1 MIITMNFDQSK
12 IWAGERLCFF
22 IEGAYANQEI
32 TIRFDNDNSYR
43 TTYNA
48 DANGWLVIDITDFV
62 RVYAPSE
69 YELYNANNELI
80 QGGTFDYCNSGGGE
94 GSILARDPHFA
105 HIPAHEC
112 NVGALI
118 VPPSKIL
125 GMSRCEF
132 YNEIGVWTLTAANSK
147 FLDNRSAQIED
158 ACTFTNEDTHESFT
172 RNVTPLDCER
182 RYARVLWT
190 SQFGVKRNAYF
201 EVIEFKQ
208 AAQDDFEL
216 QRPTREL
223 NATKGMMQSVKLR
236 IDGLD
241 LYDLWYYGDVIL
253 SGDVQ
258 VLVLDQ
264 NNKEPQTIYTD
275 ELNADRLHAV
285 VTDKNITVPTG
296 EKGFDGKLEITLNT
310 REYDAVIM

>member
-1 MIITMNFDQSK
+1 MTITMNFDQSEV
-12 IWAGERLCFF
+12 WAGERLCFF
-22 IEGAYANQEI
+22 IEGADPNQEI
-32 TIRFDNDNSYR
+32 TLRWDNDDQYR
-43 TTYNA
+43 TTYHA
-48 DANGWLVIDITDFV
+48 DADGKLTIDVTDFV
-62 RVYAPSE
+62 RVYGFSE
-69 YELYNANNELI
+69 YDIRDANDDLI
-80 QGGTFDYCNSGGGE
+80 QGGTFDYCNESGE
-94 GSILARDPHFA
+94 AGSILARDPHFA
-105 HIPAHEC
+105 HIPAHEG

-125 GMSRCEF
+125 GSGRFEF
-132 YNEIGVWTLTAANSK
+132 YTESGNWTLTAADSE
-147 FLDNRSAQIED
+147 FLDSRSAQIED
-158 ACTFTNEDTHESFT
+158 ACTFSNDDTHESFK

-182 RYARVLWT
+182 RYARVFWV
-190 SQFGVKRNAYF
+190 SQFGIMRNAFF

-208 AAQDDFEL
+208 AAQDEFEL
-216 QRPTREL
+216 QRPTKEL
-223 NATKGMMQSVKLR
+223 NATKGMMQSVTLR
-236 IDGLD
+236 LDGLD

-264 NNKEPQTIYTD
+264 NNEEPETIYKD

-310 REYDAVIM
+310 RKYDAVIM

>member
-1 MIITMNFDQSK
+1 MTITMNFDQSEV
-12 IWAGERLCFF
+12 WAGERLCFF
-22 IEGAYANQEI
+22 IEGADPNQEI
-32 TIRFDNDNSYR
+32 TLRWDNDDQYR
-43 TTYNA
+43 TTYHA
-48 DANGWLVIDITDFV
+48 DEDGKLTIDVTDFV
-62 RVYAPSE
+62 RVYGFSE
-69 YELYNANNELI
+69 YDLRDVNDDLI
-80 QGGTFDYCNSGGGE
+80 QGGTFDYCNESGE
-94 GSILARDPHFA
+94 AGSILARDPHFA
-105 HIPAHEC
+105 HIPAHEG

-125 GMSRCEF
+125 GSGRFEF
-132 YNEIGVWTLTAANSK
+132 YTESGNWTLTAADSE
-147 FLDNRSAQIED
+147 FLDSRSAQIED
-158 ACTFTNEDTHESFT
+158 ACTFVNDDTHESFK

-182 RYARVLWT
+182 RYARVFWV
-190 SQFGVKRNAYF
+190 SQFGIMRNAFF

-208 AAQDDFEL
+208 AAQDEFEL
-216 QRPTREL
+216 QRPTKEL
-223 NATKGMMQSVKLR
+223 NATKGMMQSVTLR
-236 IDGLD
+236 LDGLD

-264 NNKEPQTIYTD
+264 NNEEPETIYKD

>member
-1 MIITMNFDQSK
+1 MTITMNFDQSK

-22 IEGAYANQEI
+22 IDGADANQEI
-32 TIRFDNDNSYR
+32 TLRWDNDNLYR
-43 TTYNA
+43 IKYYA
-48 DANGWLVIDITDFV
+48 DADGRLVIDITDFV
-62 RVYAPSE
+62 RVYSPSE
-69 YELYNANNELI
+69 YDLRNINNEVI
-80 QGGTFDYCNSGGGE
+80 QGGTFGYCNGGGME

-105 HIPAHEC
+105 HIPAHEG

-125 GMSRCEF
+125 GMGRCEF
-132 YNEIGVWTLTAANSK
+132 YTKRGGWTLTAANSD
-147 FLDNRSAQIED
+147 FLDNRSVKIDD
-158 ACTFTNEDTHESFT
+158 ACTFTNKVTQESFT
-172 RNVTPLDCER
+172 RNVTPLNCER
-182 RYARVLWT
+182 RYARVFWR
-190 SQFGVKRNAYF
+190 SQFGIMRHAYF
-201 EVIEFKQ
+201 EVIEFMQ
-208 AAQDDFEL
+208 EAQDDFRL
-216 QRPTREL
+216 QRPANEL
-223 NATKGMMQSVKLR
+223 NATKGMMQGLKLR

-264 NNKEPQTIYTD
+264 NNEEPQTIYTD

-296 EKGFDGKLEITLNT
+296 DKGFDGKLEITLNT
-310 REYDAVIM
+310 REYDAVAM

>member
-1 MIITMNFDQSK
+1 MTFTTNFDLSNV
-12 IWAGERLCFF
+12 WAGERLCFF
-22 IEGAYANQEI
+22 IEGADANQKI
-32 TIRFDNDNSYR
+32 TLRWDMDDKYR
-43 TTYNA
+43 TTYCA
-48 DANGWLVIDITDFV
+48 DANGRLVIDITDIV
-62 RVYAPSE
+62 RVYHFCE
-69 YELYNANNELI
+69 FEFRDANDQNI
-80 QGGTFDYCNSGGGE
+80 MGGEFSYCNGGGE
-94 GSILARDPHFA
+94 YGSILARDPHFA
-105 HIPAHEC
+105 HIPVHEG

-132 YNEIGVWTLTAANSK
+132 YNERGVWTLTAANSN
-147 FLDNRSAQIED
+147 FLDNRSAQIKD
-158 ACTFTNEDTHESFT
+158 ACTFTNEVTQESFT

-182 RYARVLWT
+182 RYARVFWR
-190 SQFGVKRNAYF
+190 SQFGVNRNAYF

-208 AAQDDFEL
+208 EAQDDFKL
-216 QRPTREL
+216 KRPTNEL
-223 NATKGMMQSVKLR
+223 NATKGMMQSVKLLL
-236 IDGLD
+236 DGLD
-241 LYDLWYYGDVIL
+241 LYDIWYYGDVIL

-264 NNKEPQTIYTD
+264 NNEEPQTIYTD
-275 ELNADRLHAV
+275 ELNEDRLHAV